1 MLLDTLDFAKKAIKH
16 RKLQPIIAL
25 VGLVIC
31 VASTVFLVLL
41 GQGLGLIFN
50 SATTTRPVSF
60 LSKTIAQFIYLDVGL
75 IFLVGIGVV
84 YFLFTSMMADRRR
97 DVGLIKALGSM
108 GETGFSYVMAE
119 PLLIIIY
126 GCVLGGLIGL
136 SLFIGYALVFLPGTL
151 LAQGWLMGV
160 LFLGLL
166 GVFFVGS
173 WVIASRKAEEYFK
186 GAPVSLFAGDVQN
199 FDFVKEQLGGLKKF
213 LDRLPWMLQV
223 TLKSVIRSKSKTR
236 TAMICLTGCIFLM
249 TVSLAGGAVA
259 WSTTRSYV
267 DDSFGQNVIA
277 IGKEPVL
284 KEYENMMT
292 NTLDTPL
299 QAFNFLEEHFFIEEG
314 FFEKLGTIQ
323 HVELIDTR
331 LIMMGRVVE
340 VQTTEIVNG
349 NYVTYGPSNVRST
362 MALLV
367 GLNAEA
373 IADNLLTQPN
383 PLAANTTIIG
393 DALAQTLFDNALK
406 QKIAID
412 SKDSTNRETFTI
424 SNINVDLINQGFV
437 VYMPLDT
444 LQKLYNLTG
453 QNLIL
458 IKTQNTNAIL
468 EIETIAKQYNLNIL
482 PMDEVHQKSL
492 SNIDTLWLSILPFPI
507 LSTITTL
514 ISLLNCLLVSF
525 SGRIH
530 DLSILRAIG
539 AKNNYTAKMILT
551 ESITY
556 TLPAALTGITLGMLF
571 NLIFLIPNATITP
584 QLLIICISGLTLLL
598 LSMCLI
604 STTIMLKLNKHST

>member
-1 MLLDTLDFAKKAIKH
+1 VLLDTLDFAKKAIKH

-236 TAMICLTGCIFLM
+236 TAMICLTGCIFL
-249 TVSLAGGAVA
+249 T
-259 WSTTRSYV
+259 
-267 DDSFGQNVIA
+267 
-277 IGKEPVL
+277 
-284 KEYENMMT
+284 
-292 NTLDTPL
+292 
-299 QAFNFLEEHFFIEEG
+299 
-314 FFEKLGTIQ
+314 
-323 HVELIDTR
+323 
-331 LIMMGRVVE
+331 
-340 VQTTEIVNG
+340 
-349 NYVTYGPSNVRST
+349 
-362 MALLV
+362 
-367 GLNAEA
+367 
-373 IADNLLTQPN
+373 
-383 PLAANTTIIG
+383 
-393 DALAQTLFDNALK
+393 
-406 QKIAID
+406 
-412 SKDSTNRETFTI
+412 
-424 SNINVDLINQGFV
+424 
-437 VYMPLDT
+437 
-444 LQKLYNLTG
+444 
-453 QNLIL
+453 
-458 IKTQNTNAIL
+458 
-468 EIETIAKQYNLNIL
+468 
-482 PMDEVHQKSL
+482 
-492 SNIDTLWLSILPFPI
+492 
-507 LSTITTL
+507 
-514 ISLLNCLLVSF
+514 
-525 SGRIH
+525 
-530 DLSILRAIG
+530 
-539 AKNNYTAKMILT
+539 
-551 ESITY
+551 
-556 TLPAALTGITLGMLF
+556 
-571 NLIFLIPNATITP
+571 
-584 QLLIICISGLTLLL
+584 
-598 LSMCLI
+598 
-604 STTIMLKLNKHST
+604 